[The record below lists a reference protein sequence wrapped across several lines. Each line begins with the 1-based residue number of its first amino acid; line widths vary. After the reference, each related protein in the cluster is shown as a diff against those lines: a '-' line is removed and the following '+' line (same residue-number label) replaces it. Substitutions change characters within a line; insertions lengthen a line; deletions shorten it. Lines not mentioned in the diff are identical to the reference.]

1 MNLVARKAR
10 VHSTTGIYH
19 IIIRGID
26 RQPIFADDLDKEKF
40 LELLA
45 YYTDVCEYQVY
56 GYCLLDNHLHLL
68 IKEGTTKIG
77 NMMKRIG
84 VKYVAWYNGKYNRSG
99 QLFHDRFK
107 SEVVETDDYLLTV
120 LRYIHQEPVRL
131 GIATEVSKYA
141 YSSYGEYI
149 AKAMIVNSTY
159 CLNLMGNTTAKAN
172 IAFKKYMNEPSD
184 EKCLEADREKMS
196 DDQLGMLILRIAGIK
211 TLAELTEIPKVK
223 RNEILRNLKEL
234 DSVSSWQIAR
244 VSGFSQSVVSRA

>member
-1 MNLVARKAR
+1 MARKAR
-10 VHSTTGIYH
+10 VHSATGIYH

-45 YYTDVCEYQVY
+45 YYTGVCEYQVY
-56 GYCLLDNHLHLL
+56 GYCLLDNHLHLI

-120 LRYIHQEPVRL
+120 LRYIHQEPVKL
-131 GIATEVSKYA
+131 GIATEVCKYT

-149 AKAMIVNSTY
+149 TKAMIVNSTY
-159 CLNLMGNTTAKAN
+159 CLNLMGNTTTKAN

-196 DDQLGMLILRIAGIK
+196 DEQLGMLILRIADIK
-211 TLAELTEIPKVK
+211 SLVELTEIPKVK